1 MPKGQDD
8 QSTMYA
14 QVREAADYVARAIAP
29 RRPAV
34 GLILGSGLGAF
45 ADSLEDAVRVPFGE
59 IPGFASSGVVGHA
72 GRMVAGTC
80 NGVQVLAMQGRVH
93 CYEGHPMTRVV
104 LPARAMISAGCRSL
118 IITNSAGGIRDS
130 FTPGDLVIISD
141 HINML
146 GQNPLVGAN
155 EDRFGPRFPDMTTAY
170 DLELRALARACGRE
184 LGLELQEGV
193 YAALL
198 GPSYETPAEIRMLR
212 AMGADLAGMSTVPE
226 VIAARHMGAR
236 VLGIS
241 CVTNK
246 AAGLAGP
253 LSHDEVTEVATR
265 VRTTFIGLLER
276 VIARLA

>member
-1 MPKGQDD
+1 
-8 QSTMYA
+8 MYA
-14 QVREAADYVARAIAP
+14 QVRAAADHITRVIAP
-29 RRPAV
+29 RRPAI

-45 ADSLEDAVRVPFGE
+45 ADALEDAARVPYE
-59 IPGFASSGVVGHA
+59 QIPGFAGSGVEGHA
-72 GRMVAGTC
+72 GRLVAGTC
-80 NGVQVLAMQGRVH
+80 RGVQVLAMQGRVH
-93 CYEGHPMTRVV
+93 CYEGHALARVV
-104 LPARAMISAGCRSL
+104 LPARAMITAGCRTL

-130 FTPGDLVIISD
+130 FTPGDLVLISD
-141 HINML
+141 HINL
-146 GQNPLVGAN
+146 IGDNPLVGAN
-155 EDRFGPRFPDMTTAY
+155 EPRFGPRFPDMTTAY
-170 DLELRALARACGRE
+170 DPELRALAQRCGRA
-184 LGLELQEGV
+184 LGLELAEGV

-212 AMGADLAGMSTVPE
+212 AVGADLAGMSTAPE

-265 VRTTFIGLLER
+265 VRATFVGLLER
-276 VIARLA
+276 VIAELG